1 MKPKLYLLSSA
12 VFAVSGY
19 TPLIQAETVTLEEV
33 VVTAQRREQ
42 SFQDV
47 PISITAFSAEQ
58 IEQSNWK
65 GARDFI
71 QMTPNVSFSE
81 NDSQGT
87 KNGDITIRG
96 ISDLTSGAGERIIQT
111 RPAIGVF
118 VDDFSV
124 SSVSSGSA
132 NPPLGDVERIEVL
145 RGPQGTYFGRNATG
159 GAINIVS
166 KKPNEEKEL
175 QVSAGLGNFG
185 TYSLGAVAN
194 TPLTDNLFVRLG
206 VSYEES
212 DGIVENLSPTGN
224 DADYENTNIRLAL
237 RWQPGDWTLDL
248 TGQFIDEDEGNLGK
262 VPVDGGPGTFPVLF
276 ILGFDPNNLSA
287 TCGKGESINFADN
300 DDRNCENADTYTE
313 VENNIITF
321 KAEYEGDRF
330 TFTSITGQIDSDF
343 GQFEDLDNTGLDL
356 FNRLNEYE
364 SESFS
369 QEFRIASAGENMVDW
384 TVGAFYY
391 KDEFEVNNRIITGF
405 DTVPGFTGFLTVPG
419 DYPNENQ
426 QFVDREGWA
435 VFADIAW
442 HINDQLTLNIGGRY
456 SYDEDEQHWENT
468 YASFACGTREVV
480 GGVAAPLAPACEL
493 RPDQT
498 LPLPVYESGG
508 MQYVTGGRLPQR
520 LFTQNDTDDNDFSPR
535 IALNWKFSEDHSLF
549 ATISQGYRPAGVRVA
564 PDSDFLG
571 PDEQLG
577 LATPVDTRSEFDKEK
592 VTNYEIGWK
601 GYLNNRRTRVEVS
614 LFRIDWEDMQ
624 VRVGRFICRLSD
636 GTPVDASSSASVGC
650 VTGVTPDNRVDNADE
665 ARSQG
670 AELSVQTL
678 IGDHIE
684 LAGAIGYM
692 DAEFKDFDSSDGD
705 LSGKDLLNAPELTGA
720 LSGQYNWRFNDGNG
734 YLRLEANFRKGVWT
748 RLGDLVA
755 SNDFPMKTDDFT
767 VVNLRAGINWSNQR
781 LALSVNNLLEEDYI
795 LGIDTFA
802 PSAVILPHPRSYS
815 LTWSMSFK

>member
-356 FNRLNEYE
+356 FNRLN
-364 SESFS
+364 
-369 QEFRIASAGENMVDW
+369 
-384 TVGAFYY
+384 
-391 KDEFEVNNRIITGF
+391 
-405 DTVPGFTGFLTVPG
+405 
-419 DYPNENQ
+419 
-426 QFVDREGWA
+426 
-435 VFADIAW
+435 
-442 HINDQLTLNIGGRY
+442 
-456 SYDEDEQHWENT
+456 
-468 YASFACGTREVV
+468 
-480 GGVAAPLAPACEL
+480 
-493 RPDQT
+493 
-498 LPLPVYESGG
+498 
-508 MQYVTGGRLPQR
+508 
-520 LFTQNDTDDNDFSPR
+520 
-535 IALNWKFSEDHSLF
+535 
-549 ATISQGYRPAGVRVA
+549 
-564 PDSDFLG
+564 
-571 PDEQLG
+571 
-577 LATPVDTRSEFDKEK
+577 
-592 VTNYEIGWK
+592 
-601 GYLNNRRTRVEVS
+601 
-614 LFRIDWEDMQ
+614 
-624 VRVGRFICRLSD
+624 
-636 GTPVDASSSASVGC
+636 
-650 VTGVTPDNRVDNADE
+650 
-665 ARSQG
+665 
-670 AELSVQTL
+670 
-678 IGDHIE
+678 
-684 LAGAIGYM
+684 
-692 DAEFKDFDSSDGD
+692 
-705 LSGKDLLNAPELTGA
+705 
-720 LSGQYNWRFNDGNG
+720 
-734 YLRLEANFRKGVWT
+734 
-748 RLGDLVA
+748 
-755 SNDFPMKTDDFT
+755 
-767 VVNLRAGINWSNQR
+767 
-781 LALSVNNLLEEDYI
+781 
-795 LGIDTFA
+795 
-802 PSAVILPHPRSYS
+802 
-815 LTWSMSFK
+815 